1 MSCLI
6 LPPRSGQVS
15 VQKIMTLIPKLRL
28 VDTGSHP
35 SSVLNGVTV
44 NNGFILDLPAADNA
58 EATDQLVQLHATP
71 HNPPCWPNVLLEAQQ
86 L

>member
-1 MSCLI
+1 MLQTT
-6 LPPRSGQVS
+6 RW
-15 VQKIMTLIPKLRL
+15 QKSMTLIPQLGLIKLIL
-28 VDTGSHP
+28 VLIL
-35 SSVLNGVTV
+35 VVFIRRYVTV

-71 HNPPCWPNVLLEAQQ
+71 HNPPCWPNVLLEGQQ